1 MTAALVFHDLAFVN
15 GCVVDHRNAGNRVKL
30 IAEVAEESD
39 HVITG
44 SRPLPKCAAL
54 LCRLAEIPWPISVV
68 LEFCHISAPV
78 I

>member
-15 GCVVDHRNAGNRVKL
+15 GCVVDHRNAGNSVKL

-54 LCRLAEIPWPISVV
+54 L
-68 LEFCHISAPV
+68 
-78 I
+78 